1 MTAPGSPHIS
11 VLLSQ
16 KKEKGR
22 PLECRACD
30 AGMSHRK
37 CVLKDVVYFMRCT
50 VSDDLYIG
58 ETGKPAR
65 ERFAEHYRDA
75 KRRDVRT
82 AWGSHY
88 IDHPESATTSLEFAT
103 FHKAQILGR
112 QSSLPS
118 RRPMEAT
125 EIARHRLDVNRDN
138 GWRLMD

>member
-22 PLECRACD
+22 PLEYRACD

-37 CVLKDVVYFMRCT
+37 CVLKGVVYSMRCT

-103 FHKAQILGR
+103 FHNESR
-112 QSSLPS
+112 QWL
-118 RRPMEAT
+118 A
-125 EIARHRLDVNRDN
+125 IN
-138 GWRLMD
+138 GLTCSMWLMTTVLMSTAFTA